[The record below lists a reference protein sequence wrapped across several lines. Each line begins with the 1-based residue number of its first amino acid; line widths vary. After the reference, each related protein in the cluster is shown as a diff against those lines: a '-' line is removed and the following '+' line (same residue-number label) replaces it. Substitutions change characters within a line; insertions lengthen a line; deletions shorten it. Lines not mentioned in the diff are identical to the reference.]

1 MSSIENKLS
10 SSIIEA
16 SAKLADESIA
26 EFESYIQEHL
36 PEGLNSKL
44 SRHERSLLKTYIMW
58 ADDRPQTLS
67 DGPR

>member
-1 MSSIENKLS
+1 MSSKENKLS
-10 SSIIEA
+10 SSAIGA

-26 EFESYIQEHL
+26 EFDSYIQERL

-58 ADDRPQTLS
+58 AAADRAQSPP
-67 DGPR
+67 D